1 MKLSASTLSVLKNFA
16 AINQSIQ
23 FKDGNVIR
31 TISPSKSI
39 LAKATLEDSFD
50 STFAIYDLPRFLG
63 VLSLFDTPEFEVH
76 ESFVRV
82 KSPGRFVDYMFADP
96 STLILPPDRELKI
109 DEFDVSFELKSAH
122 LIEIMKALGVLSLPD
137 LLVVGENGH
146 ILLRAGDSRTKGSNH
161 YDIELGETDKI
172 FTAIF
177 KTENLKIA
185 SDRDYSVVISSKG
198 ISRFSTENLEYFVA
212 IESNSSFE

>member
-1 MKLSASTLSVLKNFA
+1 
-16 AINQSIQ
+16 
-23 FKDGNVIR
+23 
-31 TISPSKSI
+31 
-39 LAKATLEDSFD
+39 
-50 STFAIYDLPRFLG
+50 
-63 VLSLFDTPEFEVH
+63 
-76 ESFVRV
+76 
-82 KSPGRFVDYMFADP
+82 
-96 STLILPPDRELKI
+96 
-109 DEFDVSFELKSAH
+109 
-122 LIEIMKALGVLSLPD
+122 MKALCVLSLPD